1 MKNYKKKQ
9 IRNKKFMEFVANQNC
24 SLYSHSS
31 YPCSGGVQAH
41 HLLKPWQGYRGMGL
55 RAGDNNCLPLCQ
67 RHHAHLHDKH
77 GNEDT
82 FWTLFKLPEDYGR
95 IISKSLWNIFTLEG
109 KMEEKL
115 LKFKELITEIDISK
129 YKQEEY
135 IIVVNSIY
143 KTIFED
149 N

>member
-1 MKNYKKKQ
+1 
-9 IRNKKFMEFVANQNC
+9 
-24 SLYSHSS
+24 
-31 YPCSGGVQAH
+31 
-41 HLLKPWQGYRGMGL
+41 MGL
-55 RAGDNNCLPLCQ
+55 KAGDNNCLPLCQ